1 MAGFFSFMDAEG
13 IRDRKGRTRKIQV
26 MGFTIIGSEA
36 EIPVRIGNKTLKDFK
51 LIRVLFWNGE
61 YFERLS

>member
-36 EIPVRIGNKTLKDFK
+36 EIPVRIGNKTLEGF
-51 LIRVLFWNGE
+51 
-61 YFERLS
+61 